1 MEPPI
6 TPAEQEQCDA
16 MYALLK
22 PEAIAEARK
31 YVQVRT
37 PPRLQEA
44 MTAKIDADFPPPPE
58 ALAAAA
64 PAPAPAPA
72 PVYTP
77 V

>member
-1 MEPPI
+1 
-6 TPAEQEQCDA
+6 

-58 ALAAAA
+58 ALAAARTCILR
-64 PAPAPAPA
+64 PRPRPSIHQCNLGP
-72 PVYTP
+72 P
-77 V
+77 